1 MFGRNGARQA
11 TADAVDTIVPYAEE
25 LAEDRK
31 VRERLG
37 SAIGHAAAA
46 RQRARNHRGMR
57 GTIMRLSTDRELHAH
72 VAQMLEEVGR
82 LQRRVQKKRSHKLR
96 NTLFVLGGGAAAV
109 AFVPPLRQRFSGL
122 FSEGDSTAGEV
133 RPTTTIQE
141 WIEVEV
147 PVSTAYNQWT
157 QFEDFPLFM
166 DGVDDVR
173 QLDDTR
179 LHWTASIGGRR
190 AEWEAKIVEQVPD
203 TRIVWESL
211 DGKQTRG
218 TVRFEKLADDRTLI
232 HLALN
237 YRPTGLEKLGSI
249 VGIDARRVRGDLE
262 RFRELIESRGIESG
276 AWRGEVHSGVKV

>member
-1 MFGRNGARQA
+1 
-11 TADAVDTIVPYAEE
+11 
-25 LAEDRK
+25 
-31 VRERLG
+31 
-37 SAIGHAAAA
+37 
-46 RQRARNHRGMR
+46 
-57 GTIMRLSTDRELHAH
+57 
-72 VAQMLEEVGR
+72 
-82 LQRRVQKKRSHKLR
+82 
-96 NTLFVLGGGAAAV
+96 
-109 AFVPPLRQRFSGL
+109 
-122 FSEGDSTAGEV
+122 
-133 RPTTTIQE
+133 
-141 WIEVEV
+141 
-147 PVSTAYNQWT
+147 
-157 QFEDFPLFM
+157 M

-276 AWRGEVHSGVKV
+276 AWRGEVHSGVKA